1 MILEKLNNILNPQF
15 LDYFIKWEKMIEK
28 RIFNIAAHKSLYKE
42 AWFDNILHYL
52 IIGFVILLLF
62 QLIRK
67 RNKYIFYLTIMF
79 SLYSLFLLFYINY
92 PAYLTSNDLSLTLQG
107 RYLFPVLGAFI
118 VLFSYSFINL
128 FKNTKIKLAILI
140 ILSAFFI
147 WGDFVFFYFNHWIW
161 EESNSNIMSLKDLKD
176 VGRTEKGR
184 KSVYQKFQADNNKE
198 IWGIRVYISTHG
210 KILIQEFDFNL
221 YRKNCRRHIE
231 THPIISE
238 TQKILIDNSY
248 FIIKFNEPLKNNKWY
263 CFNIINV
270 NSDDPISL
278 KFSKR
283 DLSGHIVSKSGI
295 PTERDVNYEFLS
307 EEYFLQKDK
316 EKKD

>member
-1 MILEKLNNILNPQF
+1 MILEKLKNILNPQF

-28 RIFNIAAHKSLYKE
+28 RAFNIAAHKSLYKE
-42 AWFDNILHYL
+42 VWFDNILHYL
-52 IIGFVILLLF
+52 IIGFAILLLF

-67 RNKYIFYLTIMF
+67 RNKYIFYLTIIF
-79 SLYSLFLLFYINY
+79 FLYSFFVLFYINY

-107 RYLFPVLGAFI
+107 RYLFPVLGAFV
-118 VLFSYSFINL
+118 VLFSYSFISL
-128 FKNTKIKLAILI
+128 FNNKKIKLAILI

-161 EESNSNIMSLKDLKD
+161 EESNSNTMNLKQLKD

-184 KSVYQKFQADNNKE
+184 KSVYQTFQTNDKE
-198 IWGIRVYISTHG
+198 IAGIRVYISTHQ
-210 KILIQEFDFNL
+210 KILTKEFDFNL
-221 YRKNCRRHIE
+221 YRNNCRRHIE

-238 TQKILIDNSY
+238 AQQILIDNSY

-270 NSDDPISL
+270 NSDDPVSL

-283 DLSGHIVSKSGI
+283 DLSGHIVSKGGI
-295 PTERDVNYEFLS
+295 PTERDVNYELLS
-307 EEYFLQKDK
+307 KEYFLEQEKENKD
-316 EKKD
+316 

>member
-1 MILEKLNNILNPQF
+1 MILEKLNNILNSQF

-28 RIFNIAAHKSLYKE
+28 RTFNIAAHKSLYKE

-52 IIGFVILLLF
+52 IIGFAVLLIF

-79 SLYSLFLLFYINY
+79 FLYSFFILFYINY
-92 PAYLTSNDLSLTLQG
+92 PTYLITNDLSRALQG
-107 RYLFPVLGAFI
+107 RYLFPVLGAFV
-118 VLFSYSFINL
+118 VLFSYSFMSFFNN
-128 FKNTKIKLAILI
+128 KTIKLAILI

-184 KSVYQKFQADNNKE
+184 KSVYQTFQTNDKE
-198 IWGIRVYISTHG
+198 IIGIRVYISTHQ
-210 KILIQEFDFNL
+210 KILTKEFDFNL
-221 YRKNCRRHIE
+221 YRNSCKRHIE

-238 TQKILIDNSY
+238 AQQILIDNSY

-278 KFSKR
+278 KFSNT

-295 PTERDVNYEFLS
+295 PTERDVNYELLS
-307 EEYFLQKDK
+307 KEYFLQK
-316 EKKD
+316 EKIQKD